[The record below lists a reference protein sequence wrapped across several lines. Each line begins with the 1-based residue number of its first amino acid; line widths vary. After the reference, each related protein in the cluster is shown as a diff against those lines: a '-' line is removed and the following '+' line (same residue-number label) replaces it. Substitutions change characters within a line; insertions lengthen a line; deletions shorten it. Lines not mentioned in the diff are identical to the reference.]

1 LVLVGTGGLPFVVKR
16 SMLWVPRSF
25 RRFCYEGIYNLNRAF
40 HATLLCFERLE
51 NLGFF
56 RAEYLN
62 AYKIELEHTRADA
75 NEELMEVLQEHEQDE
90 GARFEQMRKEWEKQW
105 KDPDDVFFAA
115 RHRKEEIQ
123 EQIKN
128 LQRGLDRLKPQ
139 RQNKKSRR
147 SKRSTRSTQS
157 TKSTH

>member
-1 LVLVGTGGLPFVVKR
+1 
-16 SMLWVPRSF
+16 
-25 RRFCYEGIYNLNRAF
+25 
-40 HATLLCFERLE
+40 
-51 NLGFF
+51 
-56 RAEYLN
+56 
-62 AYKIELEHTRADA
+62 
-75 NEELMEVLQEHEQDE
+75 MEVLQEHEQDE
-90 GARFEQMRKEWEKQW
+90 GARFDQMRKEWEKQW